1 MFYGSFKTTK
11 SVEEVLDAI
20 NENVV
25 KNLHG
30 NWGVDCFVGKVHR
43 KGFRIYHHKAYMKN
57 SFNKTA
63 YGRVWAKNGE
73 TRVFYLLISPFL
85 SWRVY
90 VTILVASLMLSIS
103 EKVLVDYIVNVI
115 TLLQIAIFP
124 LMIGLFSQI
133 IPAPFKKARIDEM
146 ISQAIEINTAENNA

>member
-1 MFYGSFKTTK
+1 MFYGSFRSKK
-11 SVEEVLDAI
+11 SVEAVLDSI

-25 KNLHG
+25 KSVNR
-30 NWGVDCFVGKVHR
+30 NWGIDCFVGKVHK

-63 YGRVWAKNGE
+63 YGRVWKKDGE

-90 VTILVASLMLSIS
+90 ATFLFLSLILSLGANNITEYVLNALTFFRLSLIPFWIG
-103 EKVLVDYIVNVI
+103 IV
-115 TLLQIAIFP
+115 
-124 LMIGLFSQI
+124 SQV
-133 IPAPFKKARIDEM
+133 IPAPFKKEKIDGM
-146 ISQAIEINTAENNA
+146 IRTSIDSQTVENNA